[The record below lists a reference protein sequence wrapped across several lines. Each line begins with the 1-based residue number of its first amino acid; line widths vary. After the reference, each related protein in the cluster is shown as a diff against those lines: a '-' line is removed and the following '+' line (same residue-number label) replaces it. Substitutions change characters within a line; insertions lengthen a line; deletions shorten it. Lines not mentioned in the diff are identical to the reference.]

1 MKHWYICILLLIF
14 GSCSKQQFLE
24 NASLGNQGVVF
35 ANSLSPQDSVK
46 FLLHQARY
54 GEGTAYLKLADCYRE
69 GFGVKKDFLSAAKMV
84 KMAKMRGAIDKEDNY
99 LDNLPDD
106 DGLKILFPLLLSQ
119 KPTVEDI
126 TAIMQNKLLGES
138 QEAKTMLG
146 LATIEQGETA
156 KGWNLIKE
164 AAEHGCSFAELLDA
178 SFDREFNVSPDTV
191 KLCKIAE
198 RVPMAYSIL
207 GRIYNE
213 PDEIG
218 FCDKRRAMEYYMKA
232 EEYGVLDSL
241 GARNILE
248 YYKEGGDIHLTD
260 DDIGRLEII
269 CRTTTCSK
277 TVAQEYEASLW
288 DNKAEICPL
297 GDKELIDT
305 CYEVLDRN
313 MVLETDG
320 MYGQVAVVDAASS
333 KVLAWASLEN
343 TREEGEEYGDIAYV
357 PFKNNICTRNI
368 LATFYDTKLTRQVS
382 DADRSSNAIELAMSF
397 NQMCHQRLP
406 LDFINK
412 NALGKY
418 NTLQYNDGKCTLD
431 EFTFIGCLPANNPK
445 YTVSMVV
452 IRPHKLPIHDGLL
465 TKEVNAL
472 VEWLINRNSQRWK
485 WQHYELD
492 KYGHYAENYDIYLS
506 CVVAPRKLQWA
517 EERSWTKG

>member
-1 MKHWYICILLLIF
+1 MKHWYICVILLIF
-14 GSCSKQQFLE
+14 ASCSKRQFLE
-24 NASLGNQGVVF
+24 NASLGNQEIF
-35 ANSLSPQDSVK
+35 LAQSLSPQDSVK

-54 GEGTAYLKLADCYRE
+54 GEATAYLKLADCYRE
-69 GFGVKKDFLSAAKMV
+69 GFGVKKDFLSAAMMV
-84 KMAKMRGAIDKEDNY
+84 KMAKMRGAIDKEADY
-99 LDNLPDD
+99 LDILPDD
-106 DGLKILFPLLLSQ
+106 DKLKILLPFLLFQ
-119 KPTVEDI
+119 KPTVEDMK
-126 TAIMQNKLLGES
+126 AVMQNKLLGEC

-146 LATIEQGETA
+146 LATIEQGDAA

-164 AAEHGCSFAELLDA
+164 AAGHGCSFAELVEA
-178 SFDREFNVSPDTV
+178 SFDGEFNVSPDTV
-191 KLCKIAE
+191 KLCKIAN

-241 GARNILE
+241 GARTILE
-248 YYKEGGDIHLTD
+248 YYKEGGDIQLTD
-260 DDIGRLEII
+260 DDVRRLEII

-277 TVAQEYEASLW
+277 TVAQESEASLW

-297 GDKELIDT
+297 ADKELIDT

-320 MYGQVAVVDAASS
+320 MYGQIAVVDATSS

-357 PFKNNICTRNI
+357 PFKNNVCTRNI
-368 LATFYDTKLTRQVS
+368 LKSFYDTNLTGQLR
-382 DADRSSNAIELAMSF
+382 DAERSSNAIDLAMSF
-397 NQMCHQRLP
+397 NKMCHQRLS

-418 NTLQYNDGKCTLD
+418 NTLQYDEGKCIFD
-431 EFTFIGCLPANNPK
+431 EFTFVGCLPANNPK

-465 TKEVNAL
+465 TKEVNVL
-472 VEWLINRNSQRWK
+472 VEWLINRNSQR
-485 WQHYELD
+485 
-492 KYGHYAENYDIYLS
+492 
-506 CVVAPRKLQWA
+506 
-517 EERSWTKG
+517 